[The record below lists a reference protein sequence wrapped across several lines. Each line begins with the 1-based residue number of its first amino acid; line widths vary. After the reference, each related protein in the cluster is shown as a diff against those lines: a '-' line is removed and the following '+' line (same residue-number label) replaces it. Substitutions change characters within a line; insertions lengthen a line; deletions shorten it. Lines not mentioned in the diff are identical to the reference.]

1 MRRAKEANAVFYGI
15 RTTAD
20 NGLHRG
26 CSTPYRSVIHIKICR
41 IYISCPEFAIRARFP
56 MICIVFKRRRGVPGT
71 FRSVAD
77 IVRRAGETH
86 AVVYR
91 GPAAAESGLR
101 RSRSAPGRGRAVV
114 DIAFRY
120 INQARPEFAIR
131 ARFPMIC
138 IVFKR
143 RRGVPGT
150 FRSVADIVRRAGET
164 HAVVYR
170 GPAAAESGLRRSRS
184 APGRGRA
191 VVDIAFR
198 YINQARPEFAIRA
211 RFPMICIVFKPRAGA
226 PGTSRS
232 VADIVR

>member
-77 IVRRAGETH
+77 IVRRTGETH

-91 GPAAAESGLR
+91 GPAAAEDGVY
-101 RSRSAPGRGRAVV
+101 RSRSAPGRGSAVVDIIYGRVYVTDANRAVRARLPTIRVVFQRCRHTPRGSRAVV
-114 DIAFRY
+114 DIIYGRVDVTRAHL
-120 INQARPEFAIR
+120 AIR
-131 ARFPMIC
+131 VRLPTIRV
-138 IVFKR
+138 VFQCGR
-143 RRGVPGT
+143 RIPGSL
-150 FRSVADIVRRAGET
+150 RSVADVVRRAGEA

-170 GPAAAESGLRRSRS
+170 GPAAAEDGLRERRC
-184 APGRGRA
+184 APEIGRA
-191 VVDIAFR
+191 HV
-198 YINQARPEFAIRA
+198 
-211 RFPMICIVFKPRAGA
+211 
-226 PGTSRS
+226 
-232 VADIVR
+232 